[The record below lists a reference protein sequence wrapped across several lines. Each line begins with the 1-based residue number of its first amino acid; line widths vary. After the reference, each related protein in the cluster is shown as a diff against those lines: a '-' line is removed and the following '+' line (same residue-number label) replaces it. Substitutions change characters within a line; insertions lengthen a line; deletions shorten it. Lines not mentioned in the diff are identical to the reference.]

1 MQFKSVKGFT
11 GFGQFGILL
20 VFLGLGLIIT
30 SIVQLAIISSILPSD
45 VSASNLANSVTEVL
59 LKPENVSYA
68 RLAQV
73 AGTFFLMFIPTVLY
87 SLVVNGKNPLWL
99 GFSKYVNAKQIAL
112 GFLIMF
118 LASMLAAPLSD
129 LSKVIVA
136 NFPDLN
142 TMAKNMEDTYNQQVV
157 ALSNLRSLPEFLMA
171 LVIMAFLPAL
181 FEEMFFRGAI
191 QNLLVKWWRQPL
203 VAIFATALIFSLVHM
218 SIYLFLSRLVLGFV
232 LGLMYFY
239 TKNIWVNVVAH
250 FLNNAI
256 AVAQLYWISTNKKTI
271 AVDELDPEVPW
282 WLAVIAIVAL
292 YYVFNLLK
300 KASEYNRS
308 RIVVKEETLL
318 AIGNIHD
325 PFQKI

>member
-1 MQFKSVKGFT
+1 MQYKSVKGYS
-11 GFGQFGILL
+11 GAGQLGILL

-30 SIVQLAIISSILPSD
+30 SIVQLAIISMILPSD
-45 VSASNLANSVTEVL
+45 VSASNLSGAVTDVL
-59 LKPENVSYA
+59 LKPENIASA

-87 SLVVNGKNPLWL
+87 SLIVNGKNPLWL
-99 GFSKYVNAKQIAL
+99 GFSKYVNAKQLAL

-118 LASMLAAPLSD
+118 LASMMASPLSD
-129 LSKVIVA
+129 LSKLIVA

-142 TMAKNMEDTYNQQVV
+142 SIAKNMEETYNQQVV
-157 ALSNLRSLPEFLMA
+157 ALSNLKSLPEFLMA

-191 QNLLVKWWRQPL
+191 QNLFVKWWKKPL
-203 VAIFATALIFSLVHM
+203 LAIFVTAIIFSLVHM
-218 SIYLFLSRLVLGFV
+218 SVYLFLSRMVLGFI
-232 LGLMYFY
+232 LGLLYY
-239 TKNIWVNVVAH
+239 RTKNIWVNVVAH

-256 AVAQLYWISTNKKTI
+256 AVTQLYFVSSTKKAI
-271 AVDELDPEVPW
+271 AVNDLDPEVPW
-282 WLAVIAIVAL
+282 WLAIAAVIAL
-292 YYVFNLLK
+292 YYVFILLRK
-300 KASEYNRS
+300 VSEKNRS
-308 RIVVKEETLL
+308 FIVVKEETLS